1 MSYICFMQKSLVYIE
16 RQNSSFFRIVAALFY
31 TISIGL
37 ITHFILTMDFSYE
50 KKHFYAHFEYLNIV
64 FVLMFIA
71 VCFSYTINCY
81 FDLEKKLFKREFTIG
96 IFKYGKW
103 KPLPKLDYVS
113 LFATDQSVFQI
124 NLWNNKNKHW
134 DLYEEFNHKDAFKIA
149 FELSELLNI
158 DLLDATI
165 PGNFKW
171 VDKKASKETGEMK
184 YLD

>member
-1 MSYICFMQKSLVYIE
+1 MQKSLVYIE
-16 RQNSSFFRIVAALFY
+16 RQNSLFFRVIAALFF
-31 TISIGL
+31 TTSIAL
-37 ITHFILTMDFSYE
+37 VVHFILTMDFSWE
-50 KKHFYAHFEYLNIV
+50 KKHFYAHFDYLQIV
-64 FVLMFIA
+64 FVLLFIA
-71 VCFSYTINCY
+71 IYFSYTINCH
-81 FDLEKKLFKREFTIG
+81 FDLENKLFKREFTIG

-134 DLYEEFNHKDAFKIA
+134 DLYEEFNYKDAFKIA